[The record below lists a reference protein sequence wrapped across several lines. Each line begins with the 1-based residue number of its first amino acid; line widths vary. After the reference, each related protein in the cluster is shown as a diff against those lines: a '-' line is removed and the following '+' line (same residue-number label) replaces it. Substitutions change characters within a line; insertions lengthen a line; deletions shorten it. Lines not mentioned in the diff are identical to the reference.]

1 MRIRYL
7 VVIVTALGLGACS
20 ESPSAQGP
28 KKERSGLS
36 SGMSEDIWKAYG
48 GTESGGVS
56 DNAKDKPQEK
66 K

>member
-1 MRIRYL
+1 MFVLHL

-20 ESPSAQGP
+20 ESPSGQGP
-28 KKERSGLS
+28 KERSGLS

-48 GTESGGVS
+48 GAESGGVS
-56 DNAKDKPQEK
+56 DDAKDKPQEK